1 MLIMLIPQPQ
11 GVSLACPQELVGL
24 VLEGPVGLVLEEL
37 LGLALWP
44 TVPG

>member
-1 MLIMLIPQPQ
+1 MMLMASLH
-11 GVSLACPQELVGL
+11 GVSQPCPQELVGL